1 MNRTFSFLIALLASS
16 FIFASAQSQPDER
29 ERQKWISE
37 VRNFKHEFLVKDL
50 ELSKEQQK
58 DFFAAYDEME
68 DRINQLNA
76 ETRDLEQKVL
86 SDSDASDVEL
96 EAAAR
101 ASYILKNEESKIE
114 LEYFD
119 KFKNTLSPRQ
129 LIKLKSAERKFT
141 QQLMQHHRRLKKAEG
156 GRKKL

>member
-1 MNRTFSFLIALLASS
+1 
-16 FIFASAQSQPDER
+16 
-29 ERQKWISE
+29 
-37 VRNFKHEFLVKDL
+37 
-50 ELSKEQQK
+50 
-58 DFFAAYDEME
+58 ME